1 MKKEFIRIKEIYGD
15 DRRTKVYVHKIGEIS
30 EADLIPD
37 EEVAITLTNSG
48 YIKRIDPKTYK
59 IQKRGGKGIIGL
71 KTVGDDIV
79 EQSMI
84 ANIHDR
90 ILFFTD
96 TGRVFQ
102 TLAYEIPEGAR
113 VAKGRALVNFLEL
126 APEEKYFT

>member
-1 MKKEFIRIKEIYGD
+1 M
-15 DRRTKVYVHKIGEIS
+15 
-30 EADLIPD
+30 IPD

-79 EQSMI
+79 EQSLI
-84 ANIHDR
+84 ANTHDR

-126 APEEKYFT
+126 GPEEKVLYTDVAWAVRWRQEKARPKLRPERTARSKYLA

>member
-1 MKKEFIRIKEIYGD
+1 
-15 DRRTKVYVHKIGEIS
+15 
-30 EADLIPD
+30 
-37 EEVAITLTNSG
+37 VAITLTNSG

-113 VAKGRALVNFLEL
+113 VAKAARWSISWNWHRRK
-126 APEEKYFT
+126 KYFT